1 MALTLDD
8 IERLF
13 AERGGEQYSGE
24 PVTQLEHALQSALLA
39 EQEGA
44 DDALVT
50 AALLHDLGHLLHEL
64 GETPT
69 ERGIDDVHQY
79 RVIPFLRGLFGDDVL
94 GPIQLHVDAKRCLCR
109 VNAGYYDAL
118 SDDSRRSLALQ
129 GGTYSE
135 EEAQAFLARP
145 GAPEAIRLRRW
156 DDLAKA
162 AGLPTPPL
170 AHYMARARRCALA
183 A

>member
-13 AERGGEQYSGE
+13 AERGGEQYTGE

-39 EQEGA
+39 EREGA
-44 DDALVT
+44 NDALVT
-50 AALLHDLGHLLHEL
+50 AALLHDLGHLVHDL

-79 RVIPFLRGLFGDDVL
+79 RVIPFLRGLFGEDVL

-109 VNAGYYDAL
+109 VDAGYYDAL
-118 SDDSRRSLALQ
+118 SDDSKRSLALQ
-129 GGTYSE
+129 GGIYSE
-135 EEAQAFLARP
+135 DEAQAFLAKP